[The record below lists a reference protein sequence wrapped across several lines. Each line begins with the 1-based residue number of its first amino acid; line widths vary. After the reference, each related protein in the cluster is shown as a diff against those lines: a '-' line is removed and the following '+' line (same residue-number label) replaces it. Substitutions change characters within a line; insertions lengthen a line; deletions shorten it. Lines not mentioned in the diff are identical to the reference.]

1 VAAIAPAGTA
11 RPRGPI
17 PGSETALAA
26 TTGCVEP
33 VTDAGRVV
41 DGGVVVASGAVV
53 VGASVVVVG
62 AVVVVLGTVVV
73 VVVLVVVL
81 VVVGA
86 VLDVEVVAGAT
97 VAPPLVAVTS
107 AINSPTT

>member
-41 DGGVVVASGAVV
+41 DGRVVVASGAVV
-53 VGASVVVVG
+53 VGASVVVG